1 MFEILVWF
9 GFVYFEGDKDMLF
22 AYIMTFVGFA
32 IFLFVF
38 IKIYDYNKLHF
49 KNVIIMFMA
58 NIILLGC
65 FWLGQM
71 ASVNSSQFEALRY
84 LMSKQG
90 NLNIDDVREIFKN
103 MSRKEKVEMTIKAN
117 ELYIQEVKAKEQEI
131 VKKKDEVLNFKENDS
146 LKGKQN

>member
-1 MFEILVWF
+1 
-9 GFVYFEGDKDMLF
+9 
-22 AYIMTFVGFA
+22 
-32 IFLFVF
+32 
-38 IKIYDYNKLHF
+38 
-49 KNVIIMFMA
+49 MFMA